1 VYNAEGRTKFR
12 LEGRCAA
19 QTGSGSPRN
28 SVVAGPFTAM
38 IAIPITP
45 AAYEAI
51 KRMSPKTNAASLGA
65 DGLVRI
71 WLDRRDADQLGQLR
85 GAGESYIEVIL
96 RLAKA
101 SS

>member
-1 VYNAEGRTKFR
+1 VRR
-12 LEGRCAA
+12 LRLDRAPPG
-19 QTGSGSPRN
+19 N
-28 SVVAGPFTAM
+28 SVVAAAM

-51 KRMSPKTNAASLGA
+51 KRMSPKTNAASLGE

-85 GAGESYIEVIL
+85 GADES
-96 RLAKA
+96 
-101 SS
+101 